1 MSTIFIWKDNS
12 KMSVCELF
20 IKTACS
26 KIVTDKY
33 GSKVLFL
40 RTNWA
45 VRWCVLNSICTPLL
59 PYSWAALVFKKAH
72 TQSAELLNR
81 FADPFVRDSEGH
93 RRAPKHAI
101 TPLYCKNWDN
111 AGSTGF
117 CPARLTCHRGV
128 PALLSGLGRSLVL
141 EPSRWG
147 QPDSFTRSYY
157 THFINSFWHS
167 NRLSVCES

>member
-33 GSKVLFL
+33 GSNVLFL

-45 VRWCVLNSICTPLL
+45 VQWCVLNSICTPLL

-72 TQSAELLNR
+72 TQSAELLKR
-81 FADPFVRDSEGH
+81 FADPFVRDSEWH

-101 TPLYCKNWDN
+101 TPLYCKDWDN
-111 AGSTGF
+111 AGST
-117 CPARLTCHRGV
+117 CPCLDSAGPTERLRRPWAAQAGPVNGV
-128 PALLSGLGRSLVL
+128 
-141 EPSRWG
+141 EPSGWC
-147 QPDSFTRSYY
+147 QPEKSSFARTAYIS
-157 THFINSFWHS
+157 
-167 NRLSVCES
+167 